1 MEIWQKLSEKFGKT
15 IVSEKLPQTI
25 IFFGP
30 SSQSSKDDFVY
41 HIAKSLVSP
50 KRNLENAKFRE
61 LCETQSYSDFIVI
74 SKGSTGSIKIEDVH
88 QLDDI
93 LCFSPFES
101 KNRIIYIREA
111 SAMTIQAQ
119 NALLKKIEEP
129 PARTYFFLATSKK
142 NSLLPTI
149 CSRSVS
155 FFLPENAVDE
165 ISPFEMF
172 PFIKELTNE
181 IEHNFIA
188 AEMKKIE
195 ILCLKANFSSILFAD
210 KLYDTVC
217 DMSSIDETI
226 IKSDADNEKLEY
238 IKRNIIR
245 SRLAFLSF
253 FIKNTEPGI
262 SMRIADFLQNQQY
275 FSMDASLFYNIL
287 GVELGKKQ

>member
-1 MEIWQKLSEKFGKT
+1 MEIWQKLSEKFFRT
-15 IVSEKLPQTI
+15 IISEKLPQTI

-30 SSQSSKDDFVY
+30 SSQSAKDDFVY
-41 HIAKSLVSP
+41 HIAKLLVAPS
-50 KRNLENAKFRE
+50 RDLADNKFRE

-74 SKGSTGSIKIEDVH
+74 SKGSAGSIKIEDIH
-88 QLDDI
+88 SLDDV

-111 SAMTIQAQ
+111 SAMTAQAQ

-129 PARTYFFLATSKK
+129 PARTYFFLCTSKK

-155 FFLPENAVDE
+155 FFLPDVPADE

-172 PFIKELTNE
+172 PFINELSRD
-181 IEHNFIA
+181 IDAAFLK
-188 AEMKKIE
+188 AEMKKLE
-195 ILCLKANFSSILFAD
+195 ILCLKASFTSISFVDRLCD
-210 KLYDTVC
+210 SVC
-217 DMSSIDETI
+217 DLSSIDEGVI
-226 IKSDADNEKLEY
+226 NKDSDNEKLEY

>member
-1 MEIWQKLSEKFGKT
+1 MEIWQKLSKKFIKT
-15 IVSEKLPQTI
+15 ISSEKLPQTI

-30 SSQSSKDDFVY
+30 SSQSAKDDFVY
-41 HIAKSLVSP
+41 HIAKSLVVP
-50 KRNLENAKFRE
+50 KRDLDNKKFRE
-61 LCETQSYSDFIVI
+61 LCETQSYSDFIII
-74 SKGSTGSIKIEDVH
+74 SKGSTGSIKIEDIH
-88 QLDDI
+88 SLDDI

-101 KNRIIYIREA
+101 KNRVVYIREA
-111 SAMTIQAQ
+111 SAMTVQAQ
-119 NALLKKIEEP
+119 NSLLKKIEEP
-129 PARTYFFLATSKK
+129 PERTYFFLCTAKK

-155 FFLPENAVDE
+155 FFLPEFSIDE

-172 PFIKELTNE
+172 PFVKELSGE
-181 IEHNFIA
+181 IDRTFISA
-188 AEMKKIE
+188 DSKKIE
-195 ILCLKANFSSILFAD
+195 ILCLKPNFSSISFAD
-210 KLYDTVC
+210 KLY
-217 DMSSIDETI
+217 ETI
-226 IKSDADNEKLEY
+226 CDLSSVDESIVNHDADNEKLEY